1 MRGWKPPANGRWPSA
16 RRRARSVLSILAAGL
31 DQKPL
36 AAEDPEWQLPLHE
49 NVRGPTYYH

>member
-1 MRGWKPPANGRWPSA
+1 MRGWKPPASVRSRSA
-16 RRRARSVLSILAAGL
+16 RRSVLSILAAGL
-31 DQKPL
+31 DQKPF